1 MKSKQQIC
9 AVHLCLKFASMVQKA
24 TLHFLQELDH
34 NNNKVWFDENRKL
47 YEVAKQDFELFISE
61 VLLSNI
67 NLIPELEGRKAK
79 DCIFRIFKDVRFSK
93 EKIPYKNNFGAGF
106 GKGDKKAHNAGFYVH
121 LQPGNKSFVAGGIW
135 MPEAADLKAIR
146 QEIDYGF
153 ADFMAIVEKPSFQKM
168 FGGLDPSQ
176 KLKKCPKD
184 YAEDNPALEFLKLKS
199 FTVGTPLT
207 DKEMLSKTA
216 VAHIATIVKEM
227 KPFVDFLNKAIS

>member
-1 MKSKQQIC
+1 
-9 AVHLCLKFASMVQKA
+9 
-24 TLHFLQELDH
+24 
-34 NNNKVWFDENRKL
+34 
-47 YEVAKQDFELFISE
+47 
-61 VLLSNI
+61 
-67 NLIPELEGRKAK
+67 
-79 DCIFRIFKDVRFSK
+79 
-93 EKIPYKNNFGAGF
+93 
-106 GKGDKKAHNAGFYVH
+106 VH

>member
-1 MKSKQQIC
+1 MKCKQQIC
-9 AVHLCLKFASMVQKA
+9 AVPLYLKLASMLQIA
-24 TLHFLQELDH
+24 TLQFLQELNDH
-34 NNNKVWFDENRKL
+34 NNKIWFDENRKL
-47 YEVAKQDFELFISE
+47 YELAKQDFELFISE
-61 VLLSNI
+61 VLLANK

-106 GKGDKKAHNAGFYVH
+106 GKGDKKAHSAGFYVH

-153 ADFMAIVEKPSFQKM
+153 ADFMAIVEKLSFQKM

>member
-1 MKSKQQIC
+1 MLQQ
-9 AVHLCLKFASMVQKA
+9 A
-24 TLHFLQELDH
+24 TLNFLQQLNE
-34 NNNKVWFDENRKL
+34 NNHKVWFDENRKL

-61 VLLSNI
+61 VLVANTS
-67 NLIPELEGRKAK
+67 LIPELEGRKAK

-93 EKIPYKNNFGAGF
+93 DKIPYKNNFGAGF
-106 GKGDKKAHNAGFYVH
+106 GKGDKKAHSAGFYVH

-153 ADFMAIVEKPSFQKM
+153 ADFTAIVQKPTFKKM
-168 FGGLDPSQ
+168 FGELDQSE

-184 YAEDNPALEFLKLKS
+184 YFDDNPALEFLKLKS
-199 FTVGTPLT
+199 FTVGTPLN

-216 VAHIATIVKEM
+216 VAQIATIVKEM
-227 KPFVDFLNKAIS
+227 KPFVDFLNKAIG

>member
-1 MKSKQQIC
+1 MLQQ
-9 AVHLCLKFASMVQKA
+9 A
-24 TLHFLQELDH
+24 TFDFLQLLND
-34 NNNKVWFDENRKL
+34 NNNKVWFDENRKK

-61 VLLSNI
+61 VLVANTS
-67 NLIPELEGRKAK
+67 LIPELEGRKAK

-93 EKIPYKNNFGAGF
+93 DKIPYKNNFGAGF
-106 GKGDKKAHNAGFYVH
+106 GKGDKKAHSAGFYVH

-153 ADFMAIVEKPSFQKM
+153 SDFTSIVQKPSFKKM
-168 FGGLDPSQ
+168 FGELDQSE

-184 YAEDNPALEFLKLKS
+184 YSDDNPALEFLKLKS
-199 FTVGTPLT
+199 FTVGTPLS

-216 VAHIATIVKEM
+216 VAQIATIVKEM
-227 KPFVDFLNKAIS
+227 KPFVDFLNKAIG

>member
-1 MKSKQQIC
+1 
-9 AVHLCLKFASMVQKA
+9 
-24 TLHFLQELDH
+24 
-34 NNNKVWFDENRKL
+34 
-47 YEVAKQDFELFISE
+47 
-61 VLLSNI
+61 
-67 NLIPELEGRKAK
+67 
-79 DCIFRIFKDVRFSK
+79 
-93 EKIPYKNNFGAGF
+93 
-106 GKGDKKAHNAGFYVH
+106 
-121 LQPGNKSFVAGGIW
+121 VAGGIW

-153 ADFMAIVEKPSFQKM
+153 AEFTAIVEKPSFQKM
-168 FGGLDPSQ
+168 FGALNPSE
-176 KLKKCPKD
+176 KLKNCPKD